1 MNENQNELVELE
13 LKRLHNDILGL
24 HFTMLVTE
32 LHKMNMLNDDQ
43 YRKALDDEYKIV
55 SDQIKNMAK

>member
-1 MNENQNELVELE
+1 MSENPNEMVELQ

-24 HFTMLVTE
+24 HFSMIVKE
-32 LHKMNMLNDDQ
+32 MHDMNMINDDQ

-55 SDQIKNMAK
+55 SGLIQSGGN